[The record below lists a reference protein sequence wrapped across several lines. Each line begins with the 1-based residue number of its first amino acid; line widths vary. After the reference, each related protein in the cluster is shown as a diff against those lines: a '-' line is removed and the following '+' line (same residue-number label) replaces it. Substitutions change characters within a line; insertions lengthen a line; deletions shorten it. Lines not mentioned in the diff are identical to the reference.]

1 MLRRSNLTALIVIGA
16 IIVGGIC
23 YIVDEGSFFSKLA
36 LAALVAAIAFVLLR
50 WITGWELM
58 TTLAKV
64 SAATT
69 ILSTLVNIVR
79 KIVD

>member
-1 MLRRSNLTALIVIGA
+1 MTALIVIGA
-16 IIVGGIC
+16 IIVGSIC

-36 LAALVAAIAFVLLR
+36 LAALVAAVAFLLLR

-58 TTLAKV
+58 TMFAKI

-69 ILSTLVNIVR
+69 ILSTLVNIIR

>member
-1 MLRRSNLTALIVIGA
+1 MTALIIIGA
-16 IIVGGIC
+16 IIVGTIC
-23 YIVDEGSFFSKLA
+23 HIVDEGSFFSKLA

-58 TTLAKV
+58 TTLAKF

-69 ILSTLVNIVR
+69 ILSTLVNVIR

>member
-1 MLRRSNLTALIVIGA
+1 MTALIVIGA
-16 IIVGGIC
+16 IIVGTIC

-36 LAALVAAIAFVLLR
+36 LAALVAAVAFVLLR

-58 TTLAKV
+58 TMLAKI

-69 ILSTLVNIVR
+69 ILSTLVNIIR

>member
-1 MLRRSNLTALIVIGA
+1 MTALIVIGA
-16 IIVGGIC
+16 IIIGGIC

-50 WITGWELM
+50 WITGWDLM
-58 TTLAKV
+58 TILAKV

>member
-1 MLRRSNLTALIVIGA
+1 MTALIIIGA
-16 IIVGGIC
+16 VIVGTIF
-23 YIVDEGSFFSKLA
+23 YIADEGSFFSKLA

-50 WITGWELM
+50 WITGWTFM

-64 SAATT
+64 GAATA
-69 ILSTLVNIVR
+69 ILSTLLNIIR